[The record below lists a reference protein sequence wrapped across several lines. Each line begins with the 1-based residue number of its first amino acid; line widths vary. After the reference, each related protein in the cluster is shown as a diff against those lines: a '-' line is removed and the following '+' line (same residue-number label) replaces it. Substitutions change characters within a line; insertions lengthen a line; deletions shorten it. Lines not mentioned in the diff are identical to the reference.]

1 MKIKWWPWGILT
13 AISLALLLF
22 FVLYPLAVLFSNSV
36 TGQDGG
42 FSLEGFRALLADS
55 QYLEA
60 FGNTLVLGLVVTTC
74 TILVGVPFAYMVA
87 RYDFP
92 LKNLVAILPVLTIVI
107 PEIIVGQSWLL
118 VLGNNGI
125 LTNLLGDAGISLP
138 SFYGWTGMVFSMT
151 LVYYTYIYLGVLA
164 ALRGFDGQLEEAGLS
179 LGTPPLMT
187 QLRVLVPVLLPAVL
201 VNALVVFTLVVG
213 NFALAMLLGSRVPLL
228 SVMTYNTFV
237 SEMGG
242 SPTLQSAMSVVS
254 IAIVAIVLFV
264 QKRVVERKVYTMTQ
278 GRAPAARRVRSWQAM
293 LYTGGVGLVILL
305 SLLPLIVVF
314 IAAFTKTSGP
324 VMHWGSWSLASMQRA
339 LHGAPEPILNSLKF
353 ASLATV
359 TGVAFAVLVSYL
371 TIKKRSAF
379 TQVLDYIVV
388 LPLTI
393 SGTVLGIA
401 LVQTFNT
408 GWLVLAGTSGI
419 MVLCYAVRRLPFAV
433 RNASSVLFNIPDSI
447 EEASISLG
455 VSPLM
460 TFFKVILPAMKASI
474 ISAAILMWLTTI
486 SELSASIVA
495 YSGGLETMPIAIF
508 QVDGGRSGSGGLGLW
523 RGAGHGD
530 RAAHHRVGQ
539 GVPHQAVLRQITR
552 IHKGSPCTSNTS
564 CKPACWP
571 PSWPRAPRTRR
582 TWSCTRPTTP
592 RPSRPRSTPSRS
604 SRPS

>member
-22 FVLYPLAVLFSNSV
+22 FVLYPLGVLFGNSV

-42 FSLEGFRALLADS
+42 FSLEGFKALLADS

-60 FGNTLVLGLVVTTC
+60 FGNTLVLGLAVTTC

-118 VLGNNGI
+118 ILGNNGI

-179 LGTPPLMT
+179 LGTPPFMT
-187 QLRVLVPVLLPAVL
+187 KLRVLVPVLLPAVL

-254 IAIVAIVLFV
+254 IAIVAIVLFI

-278 GRAPAARRVRSWQAM
+278 GRAPAARRVRSWTAL
-293 LYTGGVGLVILL
+293 LYTGGVGLVILV
-305 SLLPLIVVF
+305 SMLPLIIVF
-314 IAAFTKTSGP
+314 VAAFTQTSGP
-324 VMHWGSWSLASMQRA
+324 VMQWGSWSLASMQRA

-508 QVDGGRSGSGGLGLW
+508 RQVDGGRLGMASAYGAALVTVIVLPIIVSVKAFRIKLFSG
-523 RGAGHGD
+523 
-530 RAAHHRVGQ
+530 
-539 GVPHQAVLRQITR
+539 
-552 IHKGSPCTSNTS
+552 K
-564 CKPACWP
+564 
-571 PSWPRAPRTRR
+571 
-582 TWSCTRPTTP
+582 
-592 RPSRPRSTPSRS
+592 
-604 SRPS
+604 

>member
-138 SFYGWTGMVFSMT
+138 SFYGWTGMVFSIT

-305 SLLPLIVVF
+305 SMLPLIVVF

-508 QVDGGRSGSGGLGLW
+508 RQVDGGRLGMASAYGAALVTVIVLPIIVSVKAFRIKLFSG
-523 RGAGHGD
+523 
-530 RAAHHRVGQ
+530 
-539 GVPHQAVLRQITR
+539 
-552 IHKGSPCTSNTS
+552 K
-564 CKPACWP
+564 
-571 PSWPRAPRTRR
+571 
-582 TWSCTRPTTP
+582 
-592 RPSRPRSTPSRS
+592 
-604 SRPS
+604 

>member
-22 FVLYPLAVLFSNSV
+22 FVLYPLGVLFGNSV

-42 FSLEGFRALLADS
+42 FSLEGFKALLADS

-60 FGNTLVLGLVVTTC
+60 FGNTLILGLAVTTC
-74 TILVGVPFAYMVA
+74 TVLVGVPFAYMVA
-87 RYDFP
+87 RFDFP

-118 VLGNNGI
+118 ILGNNGI

-179 LGTPPLMT
+179 LGTPPLLT
-187 QLRVLVPVLLPAVL
+187 KLRVLVPVLLPAVL

-254 IAIVAIVLFV
+254 IAIVAIVLFF

-278 GRAPAARRVRSWQAM
+278 GRAPAATRVRSWTAL
-293 LYTGGVGLVILL
+293 LYTSGVGLIIFI

-324 VMHWGSWSLASMQRA
+324 VMQWGQWSLASMQRA

-359 TGVAFAVLVSYL
+359 LGVSFAVLVSYL
-371 TIKKRSAF
+371 TIKKRTPS

-419 MVLCYAVRRLPFAV
+419 MVLCYTVRRLPFAV
-433 RNASSVLFNIPDSI
+433 RNASSVLFNIPESI

-508 QVDGGRSGSGGLGLW
+508 RQVDGGRLGMASAYGAALVTVIVLPIIVSVKAFRIKLFSG
-523 RGAGHGD
+523 
-530 RAAHHRVGQ
+530 
-539 GVPHQAVLRQITR
+539 
-552 IHKGSPCTSNTS
+552 K
-564 CKPACWP
+564 
-571 PSWPRAPRTRR
+571 
-582 TWSCTRPTTP
+582 
-592 RPSRPRSTPSRS
+592 
-604 SRPS
+604 

>member
-314 IAAFTKTSGP
+314 ISAFTKTSGP

-508 QVDGGRSGSGGLGLW
+508 RQVDGGRLGMASAYGAALVTVIVLPIIVSVKAFRIKLFSG
-523 RGAGHGD
+523 
-530 RAAHHRVGQ
+530 
-539 GVPHQAVLRQITR
+539 
-552 IHKGSPCTSNTS
+552 K
-564 CKPACWP
+564 
-571 PSWPRAPRTRR
+571 
-582 TWSCTRPTTP
+582 
-592 RPSRPRSTPSRS
+592 
-604 SRPS
+604 

>member
-60 FGNTLVLGLVVTTC
+60 FGNTLALGLVVTAC

-508 QVDGGRSGSGGLGLW
+508 RQVDGGRLGMASAYGAALVTVIVLPIIVSVRAFRIKLFSG
-523 RGAGHGD
+523 
-530 RAAHHRVGQ
+530 
-539 GVPHQAVLRQITR
+539 
-552 IHKGSPCTSNTS
+552 K
-564 CKPACWP
+564 
-571 PSWPRAPRTRR
+571 
-582 TWSCTRPTTP
+582 
-592 RPSRPRSTPSRS
+592 
-604 SRPS
+604 

>member
-60 FGNTLVLGLVVTTC
+60 FGNTLVLGLVVTAC

-179 LGTPPLMT
+179 LGTPPLLT

-278 GRAPAARRVRSWQAM
+278 GRAPAARRVRSWQAI

-455 VSPLM
+455 VSPLI

-508 QVDGGRSGSGGLGLW
+508 RQVDGGRLGMASAYGAALVTVIVLPIIVSVKAFRIKLFSG
-523 RGAGHGD
+523 
-530 RAAHHRVGQ
+530 
-539 GVPHQAVLRQITR
+539 
-552 IHKGSPCTSNTS
+552 K
-564 CKPACWP
+564 
-571 PSWPRAPRTRR
+571 
-582 TWSCTRPTTP
+582 
-592 RPSRPRSTPSRS
+592 
-604 SRPS
+604 

>member
-42 FSLEGFRALLADS
+42 FTLEGFKALLADS
-55 QYLEA
+55 QYIEA
-60 FGNTLVLGLVVTTC
+60 FGNTLILGLAVTAC
-74 TILVGVPFAYMVA
+74 TVLVGVPFAYMVA
-87 RYDFP
+87 RFDFP

-118 VLGNNGI
+118 ILGNNGI

-179 LGTPPLMT
+179 LGTPPFLT
-187 QLRVLVPVLLPAVL
+187 KLRVLVPVLLPAVL

-254 IAIVAIVLFV
+254 IAIVAIVLFF

-278 GRAPAARRVRSWQAM
+278 GRAPAATRVRSWTAL
-293 LYTGGVGLVILL
+293 LYTSGVGLIIFI

-324 VMHWGSWSLASMQRA
+324 VMQWGQWSLASMQRA

-359 TGVAFAVLVSYL
+359 LGVAFAVLVSYL
-371 TIKKRSAF
+371 TIKKRSAS

-419 MVLCYAVRRLPFAV
+419 MVLCYTVRRLPFAV
-433 RNASSVLFNIPDSI
+433 RNASSVLFNIPESI

-508 QVDGGRSGSGGLGLW
+508 RQVDGGRLGMASAYGAALVTVIVLPIIVSVKAFRIKLFSG
-523 RGAGHGD
+523 
-530 RAAHHRVGQ
+530 
-539 GVPHQAVLRQITR
+539 
-552 IHKGSPCTSNTS
+552 K
-564 CKPACWP
+564 
-571 PSWPRAPRTRR
+571 
-582 TWSCTRPTTP
+582 
-592 RPSRPRSTPSRS
+592 
-604 SRPS
+604 

>member
-242 SPTLQSAMSVVS
+242 SPMLQSAMSVVS
-254 IAIVAIVLFV
+254 IAIVAIVLFL

-508 QVDGGRSGSGGLGLW
+508 RQVDGGRLGMASAYGAALVTVIVLPIIVSVKAFRIKLFSG
-523 RGAGHGD
+523 
-530 RAAHHRVGQ
+530 
-539 GVPHQAVLRQITR
+539 
-552 IHKGSPCTSNTS
+552 K
-564 CKPACWP
+564 
-571 PSWPRAPRTRR
+571 
-582 TWSCTRPTTP
+582 
-592 RPSRPRSTPSRS
+592 
-604 SRPS
+604 

>member
-228 SVMTYNTFV
+228 SVMIYNTFV

-508 QVDGGRSGSGGLGLW
+508 RQVDGGRLGMASAYGAALVTVIVLPIIVSVKAFRIKLFSG
-523 RGAGHGD
+523 
-530 RAAHHRVGQ
+530 
-539 GVPHQAVLRQITR
+539 
-552 IHKGSPCTSNTS
+552 K
-564 CKPACWP
+564 
-571 PSWPRAPRTRR
+571 
-582 TWSCTRPTTP
+582 
-592 RPSRPRSTPSRS
+592 
-604 SRPS
+604 

>member
-22 FVLYPLAVLFSNSV
+22 FVLYPLAVLFGNSV

-42 FSLEGFRALLADS
+42 FSLEGFGALLVDS

-508 QVDGGRSGSGGLGLW
+508 RQVDGGRLGMASAYGAALVTVIVLPIIVSVKAFRIKLFSG
-523 RGAGHGD
+523 
-530 RAAHHRVGQ
+530 
-539 GVPHQAVLRQITR
+539 
-552 IHKGSPCTSNTS
+552 K
-564 CKPACWP
+564 
-571 PSWPRAPRTRR
+571 
-582 TWSCTRPTTP
+582 
-592 RPSRPRSTPSRS
+592 
-604 SRPS
+604 

>member
-22 FVLYPLAVLFSNSV
+22 FVLYPLGVLFGNSV

-42 FSLEGFRALLADS
+42 FSLEGFKALLADS

-60 FGNTLVLGLVVTTC
+60 FGNTLTLGLAVTTC
-74 TILVGVPFAYMVA
+74 TVLVGVPFAYMVA
-87 RYDFP
+87 RFDFP

-118 VLGNNGI
+118 ILGNNGI

-179 LGTPPLMT
+179 LGTPPLLT
-187 QLRVLVPVLLPAVL
+187 KLRVLVPVLLPAVL

-254 IAIVAIVLFV
+254 IAIVAIVLFF

-278 GRAPAARRVRSWQAM
+278 GRAPAATRVRSWTAL
-293 LYTGGVGLVILL
+293 LYTSGVGLIIFI

-324 VMHWGSWSLASMQRA
+324 VMQWGQWSLASMQRA

-359 TGVAFAVLVSYL
+359 LGVSFAVLVSYL
-371 TIKKRSAF
+371 TIKKRTAS

-419 MVLCYAVRRLPFAV
+419 MVLCYTVRRLPFAV
-433 RNASSVLFNIPDSI
+433 RNASSVLFNIPESI

-508 QVDGGRSGSGGLGLW
+508 RQVDGGRLGMASAYGAALVTVIVLPIIVSVKAFRIKLFSG
-523 RGAGHGD
+523 
-530 RAAHHRVGQ
+530 
-539 GVPHQAVLRQITR
+539 
-552 IHKGSPCTSNTS
+552 K
-564 CKPACWP
+564 
-571 PSWPRAPRTRR
+571 
-582 TWSCTRPTTP
+582 
-592 RPSRPRSTPSRS
+592 
-604 SRPS
+604 

>member
-42 FSLEGFRALLADS
+42 FSLEGFRALPADS

-278 GRAPAARRVRSWQAM
+278 GRAPAARRVRSWQAI

-433 RNASSVLFNIPDSI
+433 RNASSVLFNVPDSI

-508 QVDGGRSGSGGLGLW
+508 RQVDGGRLGMASAYGAALVTVIVLPIIVSVKAFRIKLFSG
-523 RGAGHGD
+523 
-530 RAAHHRVGQ
+530 
-539 GVPHQAVLRQITR
+539 
-552 IHKGSPCTSNTS
+552 K
-564 CKPACWP
+564 
-571 PSWPRAPRTRR
+571 
-582 TWSCTRPTTP
+582 
-592 RPSRPRSTPSRS
+592 
-604 SRPS
+604 

>member
-60 FGNTLVLGLVVTTC
+60 FGNTLVLGLVVTAC

-179 LGTPPLMT
+179 LGTPPLLT

-254 IAIVAIVLFV
+254 IAIVAIVLLV

-278 GRAPAARRVRSWQAM
+278 GRAPAARRVSSWQAI

-508 QVDGGRSGSGGLGLW
+508 RQVDGGRLGMASAYGAALVTVIVLPIIVSVKAFRIKLFSG
-523 RGAGHGD
+523 
-530 RAAHHRVGQ
+530 
-539 GVPHQAVLRQITR
+539 
-552 IHKGSPCTSNTS
+552 K
-564 CKPACWP
+564 
-571 PSWPRAPRTRR
+571 
-582 TWSCTRPTTP
+582 
-592 RPSRPRSTPSRS
+592 
-604 SRPS
+604 

>member
-1 MKIKWWPWGILT
+1 MKRLWWPWGVLT
-13 AISLALLLF
+13 AISLAVLLF
-22 FVLYPLAVLFSNSV
+22 FVLYPLGVLFGNSV

-42 FSLEGFRALLADS
+42 FTLEGFRALLADS
-55 QYLEA
+55 QYVEA
-60 FGNTLVLGLVVTTC
+60 FGNTLILGLAVTTC
-74 TILVGVPFAYMVA
+74 TVLVGVPFAYMVA

-118 VLGNNGI
+118 ILGNNGL

-138 SFYGWTGMVFSMT
+138 SFYGWTGMLFSMT

-179 LGTPPLMT
+179 LGTPPLLT
-187 QLRVLVPVLLPAVL
+187 KLRVLVPVLLPAVL

-213 NFALAMLLGSRVPLL
+213 NFALATLLGSRVPLL

-254 IAIVAIVLFV
+254 IAIVAIVLFF

-278 GRAPAARRVRSWQAM
+278 GRAPAPVRVRSWTAL
-293 LYTGGVGLVILL
+293 LYTGGVGLVICI

-324 VMHWGSWSLASMQRA
+324 VMQWGQWSLASMQRA

-359 TGVAFAVLVSYL
+359 LGVSFAVLASYL
-371 TIKKRSAF
+371 TIKKRSAS

-419 MVLCYAVRRLPFAV
+419 MVLCYTVRRLPFAV
-433 RNASSVLFNIPDSI
+433 RNASSVLFNIPESI

-460 TFFKVILPAMKASI
+460 TFFKVVLPAMKASI

-508 QVDGGRSGSGGLGLW
+508 RQVDGGRLGMASAYGAALVTVIVLPIIVSVKAFRIKLFSG
-523 RGAGHGD
+523 
-530 RAAHHRVGQ
+530 
-539 GVPHQAVLRQITR
+539 
-552 IHKGSPCTSNTS
+552 K
-564 CKPACWP
+564 
-571 PSWPRAPRTRR
+571 
-582 TWSCTRPTTP
+582 
-592 RPSRPRSTPSRS
+592 
-604 SRPS
+604 

>member
-324 VMHWGSWSLASMQRA
+324 VMHWGLWSLASMQRA

-508 QVDGGRSGSGGLGLW
+508 RQVDGGRLGMASAYGAALVTVIVLPIIVSVKAFRIKLFSG
-523 RGAGHGD
+523 
-530 RAAHHRVGQ
+530 
-539 GVPHQAVLRQITR
+539 
-552 IHKGSPCTSNTS
+552 K
-564 CKPACWP
+564 
-571 PSWPRAPRTRR
+571 
-582 TWSCTRPTTP
+582 
-592 RPSRPRSTPSRS
+592 
-604 SRPS
+604 

>member
-13 AISLALLLF
+13 AICLILLLF
-22 FVLYPLAVLFSNSV
+22 FVLYPLGVLFGNSI

-42 FSLEGFRALLADS
+42 FSLEGFKALLADS

-60 FGNTLVLGLVVTTC
+60 FGNTLILGLAVTTC
-74 TILVGVPFAYMVA
+74 TVLVGVPFAYLVA

-118 VLGNNGI
+118 LLGNNGL
-125 LTNLLGDAGISLP
+125 LTNLLGDVGISLP

-179 LGTPPLMT
+179 LGTPPLLT
-187 QLRVLVPVLLPAVL
+187 RLRVLVPVLLPAVL

-254 IAIVAIVLFV
+254 IAIVAIVLFI

-278 GRAPAARRVRSWQAM
+278 GRAPAAVRVRSWTAV
-293 LYTGGVGLVILL
+293 LYAGGVGMVILV
-305 SLLPLIVVF
+305 SMLPLIIVF

-324 VMHWGSWSLASMQRA
+324 VMQWGEWSLASMQRA
-339 LHGAPEPILNSLKF
+339 VHGAPEPILNSLKF

-359 TGVAFAVLVSYL
+359 LGVAFAVLVSYL
-371 TIKKRSAF
+371 TIKKRNAF

-419 MVLCYAVRRLPFAV
+419 MVLCYTVRRLPFAV

-508 QVDGGRSGSGGLGLW
+508 RQVDGGRLGMASAYGAALVTVIVLPIIVSVKTFRIKLFSG
-523 RGAGHGD
+523 
-530 RAAHHRVGQ
+530 
-539 GVPHQAVLRQITR
+539 
-552 IHKGSPCTSNTS
+552 K
-564 CKPACWP
+564 
-571 PSWPRAPRTRR
+571 
-582 TWSCTRPTTP
+582 
-592 RPSRPRSTPSRS
+592 
-604 SRPS
+604 

>member
-13 AISLALLLF
+13 AMSLVLLLF
-22 FVLYPLAVLFSNSV
+22 FVLYPLGVLFSNSI

-42 FSLEGFRALLADS
+42 FSLEGFKALLADS

-60 FGNTLVLGLVVTTC
+60 FGNTLILGLAVTTC
-74 TILVGVPFAYMVA
+74 TVLVGVPFAYLVA

-118 VLGNNGI
+118 ILGNNGL

-179 LGTPPLMT
+179 LGTPPLLT
-187 QLRVLVPVLLPAVL
+187 KLRVLVPVLLPAVL

-254 IAIVAIVLFV
+254 IAIVAIVLFF
-264 QKRVVERKVYTMTQ
+264 QKRVVGRKVYTMTQ
-278 GRAPAARRVRSWQAM
+278 GRAPAAVRVRSWTAV
-293 LYTGGVGLVILL
+293 LYAGGVGLVILV
-305 SLLPLIVVF
+305 SMLPLIIVF

-324 VMHWGSWSLASMQRA
+324 VMQWGQWSLASMQRA
-339 LHGAPEPILNSLKF
+339 VHGAPEPILNSLKF

-359 TGVAFAVLVSYL
+359 LGVAFAVLVSYL

-419 MVLCYAVRRLPFAV
+419 MVLCYTVRRLPFAV

-508 QVDGGRSGSGGLGLW
+508 RQVDGGRLGMASAYGAALVTVIVLPIIVSVKAFRIKLFSG
-523 RGAGHGD
+523 
-530 RAAHHRVGQ
+530 
-539 GVPHQAVLRQITR
+539 
-552 IHKGSPCTSNTS
+552 K
-564 CKPACWP
+564 
-571 PSWPRAPRTRR
+571 
-582 TWSCTRPTTP
+582 
-592 RPSRPRSTPSRS
+592 
-604 SRPS
+604 

>member
-1 MKIKWWPWGILT
+1 MKRLWWPWGVLT
-13 AISLALLLF
+13 AISLAVLLF
-22 FVLYPLAVLFSNSV
+22 FVLYPLGVLFGNSV

-42 FSLEGFRALLADS
+42 FTLEGFRALLADS
-55 QYLEA
+55 QYVEA
-60 FGNTLVLGLVVTTC
+60 FGNTLILGLAVTTC
-74 TILVGVPFAYMVA
+74 TVLVGVPFAYMVA

-118 VLGNNGI
+118 ILGNNGL

-138 SFYGWTGMVFSMT
+138 SFYGWTGMLFSMT

-179 LGTPPLMT
+179 LGTPPLLT
-187 QLRVLVPVLLPAVL
+187 KLRVLVPVLLPAVL

-213 NFALAMLLGSRVPLL
+213 NFALATLLGSRVPLL

-254 IAIVAIVLFV
+254 IAIVAIVLFF

-278 GRAPAARRVRSWQAM
+278 GRAPAPVRVRSWTAL
-293 LYTGGVGLVILL
+293 LYTGGVGLVICI

-324 VMHWGSWSLASMQRA
+324 VMQWGQWSLASMQRA

-359 TGVAFAVLVSYL
+359 LGVSFAVLTSYL
-371 TIKKRSAF
+371 TIKKRSAS

-419 MVLCYAVRRLPFAV
+419 MVLCYTVRRLPFAV
-433 RNASSVLFNIPDSI
+433 RNASSVLFNIPESI

-460 TFFKVILPAMKASI
+460 TFFKVVLPAMKASI

-508 QVDGGRSGSGGLGLW
+508 RQVDGGRLGMASAYGAALVTVIVLPIIVSVKAFRIKLFSG
-523 RGAGHGD
+523 
-530 RAAHHRVGQ
+530 
-539 GVPHQAVLRQITR
+539 
-552 IHKGSPCTSNTS
+552 K
-564 CKPACWP
+564 
-571 PSWPRAPRTRR
+571 
-582 TWSCTRPTTP
+582 
-592 RPSRPRSTPSRS
+592 
-604 SRPS
+604 

>member
-13 AISLALLLF
+13 AISLVLLLF
-22 FVLYPLAVLFSNSV
+22 FVLYPLGVLFSNSV

-42 FSLEGFRALLADS
+42 FTLEGFKALLADS
-55 QYLEA
+55 QYVEA
-60 FGNTLVLGLVVTTC
+60 FGNTLILGLAVTTC
-74 TILVGVPFAYMVA
+74 TVLVGVPFAYMVA
-87 RYDFP
+87 RFDFP

-118 VLGNNGI
+118 ILGNNGI

-179 LGTPPLMT
+179 LGTPPLLT
-187 QLRVLVPVLLPAVL
+187 KLRVLVPVLLPAVL

-254 IAIVAIVLFV
+254 IAIVAIVLFI

-278 GRAPAARRVRSWQAM
+278 GRAPAATRVRSWTAV
-293 LYTGGVGLVILL
+293 LYTSGVGLIIFI
-305 SLLPLIVVF
+305 SMLPLIVVF

-324 VMHWGSWSLASMQRA
+324 VMQWGQWSLASMQRA

-359 TGVAFAVLVSYL
+359 LGVAFAVLVSYL
-371 TIKKRSAF
+371 TIKKRSAS

-419 MVLCYAVRRLPFAV
+419 MVLCYTVRRLPFAV
-433 RNASSVLFNIPDSI
+433 RNASSVLFNIPESI

-460 TFFKVILPAMKASI
+460 TFFKVVLPAMKASI

-508 QVDGGRSGSGGLGLW
+508 RQVDGGRLGMASAYGAALVTVIVLPIIVSVKAFRIKLFSG
-523 RGAGHGD
+523 
-530 RAAHHRVGQ
+530 
-539 GVPHQAVLRQITR
+539 
-552 IHKGSPCTSNTS
+552 K
-564 CKPACWP
+564 
-571 PSWPRAPRTRR
+571 
-582 TWSCTRPTTP
+582 
-592 RPSRPRSTPSRS
+592 
-604 SRPS
+604 

>member
-13 AISLALLLF
+13 AISLVLLLF
-22 FVLYPLAVLFSNSV
+22 FVLYPLGVLFGNSI

-42 FSLEGFRALLADS
+42 FTLDGFKALLADS

-60 FGNTLVLGLVVTTC
+60 FSNTLILGLAVTTC
-74 TILVGVPFAYMVA
+74 TVLVGVPFAYLVA

-118 VLGNNGI
+118 LLGNNGL
-125 LTNLLGDAGISLP
+125 LTNLLGDVGISLP

-179 LGTPPLMT
+179 LGTPPLLT
-187 QLRVLVPVLLPAVL
+187 RLRVLVPVLLPAVL

-254 IAIVAIVLFV
+254 IAIVAIVLFF

-278 GRAPAARRVRSWQAM
+278 GRAPAAVRVRSWTAV
-293 LYTGGVGLVILL
+293 LYAGGVGLVILV
-305 SLLPLIVVF
+305 SMLPLIIVF

-324 VMHWGSWSLASMQRA
+324 VMQWGQWSLASMQRA

-359 TGVAFAVLVSYL
+359 LGVAFAVLVSYL

-408 GWLVLAGTSGI
+408 GWLVLAGTAGI
-419 MVLCYAVRRLPFAV
+419 MVLCYTVRRLPFAV

-508 QVDGGRSGSGGLGLW
+508 RQVDGGRLGMASAYGAALVTVIVLPIIVSVKAFRIKLFSG
-523 RGAGHGD
+523 
-530 RAAHHRVGQ
+530 
-539 GVPHQAVLRQITR
+539 
-552 IHKGSPCTSNTS
+552 K
-564 CKPACWP
+564 
-571 PSWPRAPRTRR
+571 
-582 TWSCTRPTTP
+582 
-592 RPSRPRSTPSRS
+592 
-604 SRPS
+604 

>member
-433 RNASSVLFNIPDSI
+433 RPASSVLFNIPDSI

-508 QVDGGRSGSGGLGLW
+508 RQVDGGRLGMASAYGAALVTVIVLPIIVSVKAFRIKLFSG
-523 RGAGHGD
+523 
-530 RAAHHRVGQ
+530 
-539 GVPHQAVLRQITR
+539 
-552 IHKGSPCTSNTS
+552 K
-564 CKPACWP
+564 
-571 PSWPRAPRTRR
+571 
-582 TWSCTRPTTP
+582 
-592 RPSRPRSTPSRS
+592 
-604 SRPS
+604 

>member
-60 FGNTLVLGLVVTTC
+60 FGNTLALGLVVTTC

-213 NFALAMLLGSRVPLL
+213 NFALARLLGSRVPLL

-278 GRAPAARRVRSWQAM
+278 GRAPAARRVRSWQAI

-508 QVDGGRSGSGGLGLW
+508 RQVDGGRLGMASAYGAALVTVIVLPIIVSVKAFRIKLFSG
-523 RGAGHGD
+523 
-530 RAAHHRVGQ
+530 
-539 GVPHQAVLRQITR
+539 
-552 IHKGSPCTSNTS
+552 K
-564 CKPACWP
+564 
-571 PSWPRAPRTRR
+571 
-582 TWSCTRPTTP
+582 
-592 RPSRPRSTPSRS
+592 
-604 SRPS
+604 

>member
-22 FVLYPLAVLFSNSV
+22 FVLYPLGVLFSNSV

-42 FSLEGFRALLADS
+42 FTLEGFKALLADS
-55 QYLEA
+55 QYVEA
-60 FGNTLVLGLVVTTC
+60 FGNTLILGLAVTTC
-74 TILVGVPFAYMVA
+74 TVLVGVPFAYMVA
-87 RYDFP
+87 RFDFP

-118 VLGNNGI
+118 ILGNNGI

-179 LGTPPLMT
+179 LGTPPLLT
-187 QLRVLVPVLLPAVL
+187 KLRVLVPVLLPAVL

-254 IAIVAIVLFV
+254 IAIVAIVLFF

-278 GRAPAARRVRSWQAM
+278 GRAPAATRVRSWTAL
-293 LYTGGVGLVILL
+293 LYTSGVGLIIFI
-305 SLLPLIVVF
+305 SMLPLIVVF

-324 VMHWGSWSLASMQRA
+324 VMQWGQWSLASMQRA

-359 TGVAFAVLVSYL
+359 LGVAFAVLVSYL
-371 TIKKRSAF
+371 TIKKRSAS

-419 MVLCYAVRRLPFAV
+419 MVLCYTVRRLPFAV

-508 QVDGGRSGSGGLGLW
+508 RQVDGGRLGMASAYGAALVTVIVLPIIVSVKAFRIKLFSG
-523 RGAGHGD
+523 
-530 RAAHHRVGQ
+530 
-539 GVPHQAVLRQITR
+539 
-552 IHKGSPCTSNTS
+552 K
-564 CKPACWP
+564 
-571 PSWPRAPRTRR
+571 
-582 TWSCTRPTTP
+582 
-592 RPSRPRSTPSRS
+592 
-604 SRPS
+604 